1 MAANDKIFNN
11 SFDAPDF
18 ELTDITFDLDPS
30 FKDNRDEEIKIHFEM
45 ISTKIHELIEAS
57 RFKTLSGTIIFFVKS
72 ITDFLVILTLLSLLE
87 LEESDSD

>member
-30 FKDNRDEEIKIHFEM
+30 FKDNRDEEIKIHF
-45 ISTKIHELIEAS
+45 
-57 RFKTLSGTIIFFVKS
+57 
-72 ITDFLVILTLLSLLE
+72 
-87 LEESDSD
+87 